1 MTVQCG
7 DEDLVT
13 RQTRTLFHQCKV
25 VDVFGVR
32 NGMGWDGMIVHDVRG
47 HKVTHQ
53 REAWMHEREMG
64 EALFESERQA
74 LFVLVSTDGDH
85 V

>member
-7 DEDLVT
+7 DDDLVT
-13 RQTRTLFHQCKV
+13 RLTRTLFHQCKV

-32 NGMGWDGMIVHDVRG
+32 DGMIVNDVRG

-53 REAWMHEREMG
+53 REAWMHEREM
-64 EALFESERQA
+64 
-74 LFVLVSTDGDH
+74 
-85 V
+85 